1 VAPRRVSA
9 ATTTTGP
16 SSAKGQE
23 QGEGRAGGGQDGSGP
38 SSQNGRRLAELLDG
52 WMDIEANIDRV
63 AVSTGVTLTFVSVG
77 PPSAVPVLLLHAWGE
92 SHRSFSRLLP
102 ALGDDVRAVAVDLRG
117 HGGADRP
124 RTGYSLTE
132 VADDVAAFMD
142 AMELPSAVLLGS
154 SSGGYLAQQVA
165 ASQPDRVSGLV
176 LVGSPR
182 DLRGR
187 PSFADAVDELSDPVD
202 AGWVRESLTWFPLFH
217 DVPQWYL
224 DDRVRDGLRIPAHV
238 WREALH
244 GLCDASPPT
253 ETATIA
259 CPTLIV
265 WGDRDE
271 LLSRRQQEQLAEAV
285 SGSRLVVYA
294 DTGHL
299 VLWEQPERVAR
310 DVTSFLATVPWP

>member
-1 VAPRRVSA
+1 M
-9 ATTTTGP
+9 
-16 SSAKGQE
+16 
-23 QGEGRAGGGQDGSGP
+23 
-38 SSQNGRRLAELLDG
+38 ELLDCP
-52 WMDIEANIDRV
+52 MASDSAVDRV
-63 AVSTGVTLTFVSVG
+63 ALSTGVSLTYVSVG
-77 PPSAVPVLLLHAWGE
+77 PPSAMPVLLLHAWGE
-92 SHRSFSRLLP
+92 SHRCFSRMVP
-102 ALGDDVRAVAVDLRG
+102 ALSDDVRAVAVDLRG

-132 VADDVAAFMD
+132 IADDVVAFMD
-142 AMELPSAVLLGS
+142 ALELPSAVLLGS

-165 ASQPDRVSGLV
+165 AGRPDRVSALV

-187 PSFADAVDELSDPVD
+187 PPFADAVDQLSDPVD
-202 AGWVRESLTWFPLFH
+202 AAWVRESLTWFPRFH
-217 DVPQWYL
+217 DVPAWYVE
-224 DDRVRDGLRIPAHV
+224 DRVRDGLRLPAHV

-244 GLCDASPPT
+244 GLCDAAPPT
-253 ETATIA
+253 GTATIS

-271 LLSRRQQEQLAEAV
+271 LLPRRQQEQLAAAIT
-285 SGSRLVVYA
+285 GSRLVVYP